1 MEAVKFTDVNFTY
14 PLCEKKALDNINLT
28 VDMSEFIVLCGKS
41 GCGKSTLLRHLK
53 KNLTPYGYREGSVR
67 YRGEEIAELE
77 DRLSVSEIGY
87 VQQNPDNQIV
97 TDKVWHELAF
107 GLESLGF
114 DNASI
119 RRRVAEMA
127 NFFDIQGW
135 FRKSV
140 TELSGGQKQLLN
152 LASVMVMQPKVLILD
167 EPAAQLDPI
176 AASEFMRTLYR
187 INRELGTTV
196 IISEHRLEELFPM
209 ADRVA
214 VMDEGKIICCD
225 SPRNVG
231 TALVAAEHSM
241 FYGLPA
247 VMKIY
252 ARAGA
257 GGKCPM
263 TIRDG
268 RLWLESILGE
278 PEEKAYDKKDEKEKS
293 TEYKKEKKKKTDEEY
308 IIDARDVHFSYDR
321 NSGEVLRGLN
331 LKVKKGEWY
340 CLMGGNG
347 AGKSTTL
354 KVLCGILKQQ
364 RGNVTIDGLDVKKT
378 GSRLFEG
385 RLAMVPQNPQA
396 LFTEITVEEELLEA
410 LYYSKEADSEKVK
423 AASDMMEQMEL
434 SHLAK
439 AHPYD
444 LSGGEQQRLALGK
457 ILLLKP
463 RILILDEPTKGLD
476 PFFKRTLAQIFKGLV
491 ERGVTIFMVSHDIEF
506 CAEYADR
513 CAMFFDG
520 DIVSEGE
527 PQAFFSGNSFYT
539 TVSNRMARG
548 WFPKAVTWEEALQCV
563 RDSM

>member
-1 MEAVKFTDVNFTY
+1 MEAIKFTDVNFTY

-53 KNLTPYGYREGSVR
+53 KNLTPYGYREGSIQ

-77 DRLSVSEIGY
+77 DRLSVSEIGF

-119 RRRVAEMA
+119 KRRVAEMA

-167 EPAAQLDPI
+167 EPTAQLDPI

-209 ADRVA
+209 ADKVI
-214 VMDEGKIICCD
+214 VMEAGRIAYCGAPEEVGIRLAEDN
-225 SPRNVG
+225 SP
-231 TALVAAEHSM
+231 M

-247 VMKIY
+247 VTKIY

-257 GGKCPM
+257 GDKCPM

-268 RLWLESILGE
+268 RLWLESLLGE
-278 PEEKAYDKKDEKEKS
+278 PEEKAYNKKDEKEKS

-308 IIDARDVHFSYDR
+308 IIDARDVYFSYDR

-331 LKVKKGEWY
+331 LRVKKGEWY

-354 KVLCGILKQQ
+354 KVLCGILKAQ
-364 RGNVTIDGLDVKKT
+364 RGSVTIDGLEVKKT

-410 LYYSKEADSEKVK
+410 LYYSKETDSEKVK

-439 AHPYD
+439 SHPYD

-463 RILILDEPTKGLD
+463 QILILDEPTKGLD
-476 PFFKRTLAQIFKGLV
+476 PFFKRTLAQIFKGLI
-491 ERGVTIFMVSHDIEF
+491 ESGVTIFMVSHDIEF

-520 DIVSEGE
+520 DIVSEGD

-563 RDSM
+563 VDSM